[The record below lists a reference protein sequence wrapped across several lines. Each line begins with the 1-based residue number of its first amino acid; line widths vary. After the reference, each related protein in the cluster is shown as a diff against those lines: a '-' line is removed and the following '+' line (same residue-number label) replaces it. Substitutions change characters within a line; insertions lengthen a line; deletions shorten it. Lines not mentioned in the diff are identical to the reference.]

1 MRKKRP
7 IEPEA
12 VFGQMKN
19 NKSYHRFR
27 HVGKEKIAMDFAI
40 FAIAF
45 NLLKLSRITDKKEK
59 IAKNTTQNNQNNAT
73 FYVFALS
80 KYNSTFENLEYNYCL
95 QIAA

>member
-27 HVGKEKIAMDFAI
+27 HVGKDKVAMDFAI

-45 NLLKLSRITDKKEK
+45 NLLKLARTTTKKK
-59 IAKNTTQNNQNNAT
+59 
-73 FYVFALS
+73 
-80 KYNSTFENLEYNYCL
+80 
-95 QIAA
+95 

>member
-1 MRKKRP
+1 MRKKRS

-27 HVGKEKIAMDFAI
+27 HVGKDKVAMDFAI

-45 NLLKLSRITDKKEK
+45 NLLKLARTTTKKK
-59 IAKNTTQNNQNNAT
+59 
-73 FYVFALS
+73 
-80 KYNSTFENLEYNYCL
+80 
-95 QIAA
+95 